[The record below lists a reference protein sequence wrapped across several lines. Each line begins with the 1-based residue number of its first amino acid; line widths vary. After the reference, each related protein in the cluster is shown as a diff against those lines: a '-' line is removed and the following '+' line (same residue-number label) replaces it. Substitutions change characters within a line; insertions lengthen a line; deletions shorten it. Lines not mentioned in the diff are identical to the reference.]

1 MTPDQ
6 AIDRLCEAIR
16 ESFAPDVEIEFNTGL
31 GGIADSVDFVNVVAS
46 VGEDQLNYDRADLV
60 KLIRPAEVEPCEGA
74 HTYKGQI
81 GGYKYRV
88 MLCPSL

>member
-6 AIDRLCEAIR
+6 AINRLCESIR
-16 ESFAPDVEIEFNTGL
+16 ESFAPAVDIEFNTGL

-46 VGEDQLNYDRADLV
+46 VSDLDYDKADLV
-60 KLIRPAEVEPCEGA
+60 KRIRPGEFEPCGGA
-74 HTYKGQI
+74 HTFKGQL

-88 MLCPSL
+88 MLCPNL